1 MYYKTTPID
10 NLHEAQVATIKQDD
24 AIYELLKSGESLD
37 CWEIAD
43 RLGMI
48 ITSVRRS
55 LNSLCADGKVDVVSY
70 VPGRMGRPVGLYRIK
85 SLRLF

>member
-1 MYYKTTPID
+1 M
-10 NLHEAQVATIKQDD
+10 ATLKQDD
-24 AIYELLKSGESLD
+24 LIYELLKSGESLD

-55 LNSLCADGKVDVVSY
+55 LNSLCADGKVELVGY
-70 VPGRMGRPVGLYRIK
+70 FPGRMGRPVGLYRIK
-85 SLRLF
+85 SLKLF